1 MSTIL
6 IRIRITIFASLIT
19 SRITM
24 NELLEKA
31 LKIAVKAHA
40 GQVDKAGKP
49 YIFHPIRVCC
59 KCFTD
64 EEKIVALLHDTIEDT
79 GITAEDLLS
88 EGFPH
93 NIVDAVLSVSRNED
107 ESYEDF
113 VKRTR
118 LNPLGKAVK
127 LHDLED
133 NMDISRLEEVT
144 EKDLARLNKYI
155 KAYRYLKD

>member
-1 MSTIL
+1 
-6 IRIRITIFASLIT
+6 
-19 SRITM
+19 M

-31 LKIAVKAHA
+31 QRIAVEAHA
-40 GQVDKAGKP
+40 GQVDRAGKP
-49 YIFHPIRVCC
+49 YIFHPLRVCC
-59 KCFTD
+59 RCFTD

-79 GITAEDLLS
+79 ELTAEDLLS
-88 EGFPH
+88 EGFPR

-113 VKRTR
+113 VKRTS
-118 LNPLGKAVK
+118 LNPLGRAVK

-133 NMDISRLEEVT
+133 NMDISRLEQVT

-155 KAYRYLKD
+155 KAYRYLKG

>member
-1 MSTIL
+1 
-6 IRIRITIFASLIT
+6 
-19 SRITM
+19 M

-31 LKIAVKAHA
+31 LRIAVEAHT

-49 YIFHPIRVCC
+49 YIFHPLRVCC
-59 KCFTD
+59 RCFTD

-79 GITAEDLLS
+79 EVTAEDLLR
-88 EGFPH
+88 EGFPR
-93 NIVDAVLSVSRNED
+93 NIVDAVLSVSRGED

-113 VKRTR
+113 VKRTS
-118 LNPLGKAVK
+118 LNPLGRIVK

-133 NMDISRLEEVT
+133 NMDISRLEQVT

-155 KAYRYLKD
+155 KAYRYLKE

>member
-1 MSTIL
+1 M
-6 IRIRITIFASLIT
+6 
-19 SRITM
+19 TM

-31 LKIAVKAHA
+31 LRIAVEAHA

-49 YIFHPIRVCC
+49 YIFHPLRVCC
-59 KCFTD
+59 RCFTD

-79 GITAEDLLS
+79 DVTAEDLLR
-88 EGFPH
+88 EGFPR

-113 VKRTR
+113 VKRTS
-118 LNPLGKAVK
+118 LNPLGRTVK

-133 NMDISRLEEVT
+133 NMDISRLDQVT
-144 EKDLARLNKYI
+144 EKDLDRLNKYI
-155 KAYRYLKD
+155 KAYRYLKG